1 MSCLRIRSS
10 RRSRGPSYTSLTATA
25 KGESLV
31 SFFAT
36 VLAVVEEWVGLPE
49 VSTGISTPETAFT
62 SSLIL
67 VIVPTTS
74 RFRIVA
80 QVRTPATCPSRHVLP
95 PWWHWRPY
103 RPSPSLP
110 PEYPRRAVD
119 CPRIFCGAAAWG
131 SAPGPGRQP
140 PSFCIRCSQSRPS
153 GSLHLLRPWLWG
165 Y

>member
-36 VLAVVEEWVGLPE
+36 VLAVFEEWVGLPE

-95 PWWHWRPY
+95 PWWKY
-103 RPSPSLP
+103 V
-110 PEYPRRAVD
+110 PRWACRWSTNLRDDPKA
-119 CPRIFCGAAAWG
+119 G
-131 SAPGPGRQP
+131 S
-140 PSFCIRCSQSRPS
+140 S
-153 GSLHLLRPWLWG
+153 GDDHEDE
-165 Y
+165 